1 MSNHYHLALELD
13 KPEEISSFI
22 AGLQRSY
29 SCYHHRTY
37 GTSGFLW
44 QGRFKLQPVQK
55 DIYLSACEYPY
66 SNAAFYC
73 LGRNDGLTTEDSLFS
88 DFGKTSSDRQRS
100 YREFLQNFD
109 REEEADPPDHPL
121 THNKT

>member
-55 DIYLSACEYPY
+55 DIYLPANTPIAALRFIAWVEMTGSPQKIPY
-66 SNAAFYC
+66 S
-73 LGRNDGLTTEDSLFS
+73 LTLVRLPRTDKGPTGSFCRTLTE
-88 DFGKTSSDRQRS
+88 KKRQ
-100 YREFLQNFD
+100 
-109 REEEADPPDHPL
+109 
-121 THNKT
+121 THQTRK